1 MAVALITGCSSG
13 IGKLSALEF
22 ARRGHRVYAS
32 MRNLQGAS
40 YLRAVAQAE
49 RLAIEIIQLDVTDA
63 ASVKDAVAQIIAREG
78 RIDILVNNA
87 GFGSHGPVE
96 DYDDDEIRQVFETNF
111 FSAIRVTRAVLPAM
125 RAQRSGTIVM
135 VSSISGVRTF
145 PFMAVYSASKFALE
159 AISNGLRYELRPF
172 GIRVVLIEPGNFK
185 TRAGANM
192 HFPRR
197 VRDGAKEGTA
207 DPLYARI
214 IKHRMKAAGDLAL
227 GDATDV
233 ARVIVDAAEAE
244 NPQAR
249 YLVGRDALEL
259 AALSVEDFERM
270 IDDSMKLPARN
281 AD

>member
-32 MRNLQGAS
+32 MRTLENAGF
-40 YLRAVAQAE
+40 LRDEAQAQ
-49 RLAIEIIQLDVTDA
+49 RLALEIIQLDVTDA
-63 ASVKDAVAQIIAREG
+63 TSVKEAVARTLEREG

-87 GFGSHGPVE
+87 GFGSYGPVE
-96 DYDDDEIRQVFETNF
+96 DYDDDEIRHVFETNF
-111 FSAIRVTRAVLPAM
+111 FGATRVTRAVLPAM
-125 RAQRSGTIVM
+125 RSRRSGTIVM

-185 TRAGANM
+185 TRSGVNM
-192 HFPRR
+192 HLPRR
-197 VRDGAKEGTA
+197 VRNGAKEGTS

-214 IKHRMKAAGDLAL
+214 IEHRLKTGGAL
-227 GDATDV
+227 VLGEANDV
-233 ARVIVDAAEAE
+233 ARAIVDAAGTES
-244 NPQAR
+244 PRAR
-249 YLVGRDALEL
+249 YLVGNDAREL
-259 AALSVEDFERM
+259 ASLSAEDFERM
-270 IDDSMKLPARN
+270 IEDSMKLP
-281 AD
+281 D

>member
-1 MAVALITGCSSG
+1 MGIALITGCSSG

-32 MRNLQGAS
+32 MRTLENAG
-40 YLRAVAQAE
+40 YLRAEAQAE
-49 RLAIEIIQLDVTDA
+49 QLTIETVQLDVTDT
-63 ASVKDAVAQIIAREG
+63 ASVKDAIAQILEREG

-87 GFGSHGPVE
+87 GFGSAGPVE
-96 DYDDDEIRQVFETNF
+96 DYDDNDIRHVFETNF
-111 FSAIRVTRAVLPAM
+111 FGAVQVTRAVLPAM

-192 HFPRR
+192 HYPKRLR
-197 VRDGAKEGTA
+197 QGVKGLTR

-214 IKHRMKAAGDLAL
+214 IEHRIKTGAELAL
-227 GDATDV
+227 GDANDV
-233 ARVIVDAAEAE
+233 ARVIVDAASAE
-244 NPQAR
+244 NPQER
-249 YLVGRDALEL
+249 YLVGGDAREL
-259 AALSVEDFERM
+259 AALSPEDFERM
-270 IDDSMKLPARN
+270 IDESMKLPE
-281 AD
+281 